1 MDHLAMTLK
10 EKRDRLVEDLGLIE
24 DPQERLGYIIDLGK
38 HAPGLADE
46 YKEESFRI
54 EGCISNLWL
63 YPSFEKGICRFQADS
78 DAMITKGLS
87 TLLCNLYSGHCPAEI
102 LEVDPSFLA
111 QVGITQHLSPNR
123 RNGLTQ
129 IGNRI
134 MGYARLHLNS

>member
-1 MDHLAMTLK
+1 MTLK

-24 DPQERLGYIIDLGK
+24 DPQERLAYIIDLGK
-38 HAPGLADE
+38 NAPGLSDD
-46 YKEESFRI
+46 YKTESFRI

-63 YPSFEKGICRFQADS
+63 YPSFADGLCRFQSDS

-87 TLLCNLYSGHCPAEI
+87 TLLCGLYSGHGPSEI

-111 QVGITQHLSPNR
+111 QVGISQHLSPNR

-134 MGYARLHLNS
+134 MGYARLHLDS